1 MSTTPPDLRRV
12 GLRAAPGTG
21 AACTAA
27 AFGAG
32 FTRPAGPSGSAHPDH
47 IVVKHSAC
55 PRHGTG
61 NQPRTGDPSPGV
73 CTGDYATLGNE
84 AALREE
90 ALSTAC
96 RFLRDSR
103 ATDAEA
109 AARALRDAARV
120 LERGRR

>member
-1 MSTTPPDLRRV
+1 MSTTPPDIHRV

-32 FTRPAGPSGSAHPDH
+32 FTRAADPSGSADPDH
-47 IVVKHSAC
+47 IVVEHSAG

-61 NQPRTGDPSPGV
+61 TRSRTGNPSPGV
-73 CTGDYATLGNE
+73 CTGYFAALGHG
-84 AALREE
+84 AALRKE

>member
-1 MSTTPPDLRRV
+1 MRRV
-12 GLRAAPGTG
+12 SLRAAPGTG
-21 AACTAA
+21 AARTAT

-32 FTRPAGPSGSAHPDH
+32 CTRPADPSGSAHPDH
-47 IVVKHSAC
+47 IVAGHSTG

-61 NQPRTGDPSPGV
+61 NQFRTGDPSPGV
-73 CTGDYATLGNE
+73 CTGDFATTGHE

-103 ATDAEA
+103 ATNAAA
-109 AARALRDAARV
+109 AARALWDAARV
-120 LERGRR
+120 PARGRR

>member
-12 GLRAAPGTG
+12 SLRAASGTG
-21 AACTAA
+21 AACTTT

-32 FTRPAGPSGSAHPDH
+32 FTRPAGPSGGTDPDH
-47 IVVKHSAC
+47 IVAGPSAC

-73 CTGDYATLGNE
+73 GTGSFATTGHG

-96 RFLRDSR
+96 RVIRDSR

-109 AARALRDAARV
+109 AVRALWDAARV